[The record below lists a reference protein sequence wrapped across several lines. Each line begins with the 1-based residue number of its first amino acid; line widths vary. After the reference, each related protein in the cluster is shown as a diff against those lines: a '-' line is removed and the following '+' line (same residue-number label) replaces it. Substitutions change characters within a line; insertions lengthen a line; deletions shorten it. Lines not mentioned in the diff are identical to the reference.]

1 MKPSPGTGPG
11 GGYGAREVSEMLGLP
26 VAHLRAWLRSGLV
39 LPERGPRGELK
50 FSPEDLT
57 LLRAA
62 SGLAGARIGPR
73 RIERA
78 LSRLREQIPAT
89 GCLDDLEISADGS
102 RIVVT
107 DGSARWQPESGQ
119 ILMDFAA
126 VGGECVPLARKSQKR
141 DLTPFGDQKRDL
153 TPFGDQTRDLT
164 PFGDQTRDLTPFG
177 DQTRDLTPFGDQ
189 TPGVRGSGSAEA
201 WYERGCALEP
211 SDPGAAADAYRQAVT
226 LDPTL
231 ADAHVNLGRLR
242 HEAGDAG
249 EAETHYRQALT
260 IRPDDATA
268 AFNLGVALE
277 DLRRDSEAIETYER
291 AVELDPTHADAFF
304 NLAGACERAGRA
316 AAAIRY
322 LKAYRAL
329 TRSQ

>member
-1 MKPSPGTGPG
+1 MKPSPGTEPG

-26 VAHLRAWLRSGLV
+26 VAHLRAWVRSGLV
-39 LPERGPRGELK
+39 LPERGPRGEMT

-89 GCLDDLEISADGS
+89 GSLDDLEISAEGT

-126 VGGECVPLARKSQKR
+126 VGGECVPLARKR
-141 DLTPFGDQKRDL
+141 DLK
-153 TPFGDQTRDLT
+153 
-164 PFGDQTRDLTPFG
+164 
-177 DQTRDLTPFGDQ
+177 RDLTPFGDQ
-189 TPGVRGSGSAEA
+189 TPGARGSGSAEG
-201 WYERGCALEP
+201 WYERGCALES
-211 SDPGAAADAYRQAVT
+211 SDPGAAADAYRRSVT

-277 DLRRDSEAIETYER
+277 DLRRDSEAIEAYER

-329 TRSQ
+329 TRSRSQ

>member
-1 MKPSPGTGPG
+1 MKPSPGTDPG

-26 VAHLRAWLRSGLV
+26 VGHLRAWVRSGLV
-39 LPERGPRGELK
+39 LPERGPRGEMK
-50 FSPEDLT
+50 FSSEDLT

-78 LSRLREQIPAT
+78 LSRLRAQIPAS
-89 GCLDDLEISADGS
+89 GSLDDLEISADGT

-126 VGGECVPLARKSQKR
+126 VGGECVPLARKR
-141 DLTPFGDQKRDL
+141 DPFGDQKR
-153 TPFGDQTRDLT
+153 G
-164 PFGDQTRDLTPFG
+164 
-177 DQTRDLTPFGDQ
+177 LTPFGDQ
-189 TPGVRGSGSAEA
+189 TPCDTRPGSADA
-201 WYERGCALEP
+201 WYERGCALES
-211 SDPGAAADAYRQAVT
+211 SDSGAAADAYRRAVT

-242 HEAGDAG
+242 HEAGDAA
-249 EAETHYRQALT
+249 EAETLYRQALT
-260 IRPDDATA
+260 VRPDDATA

-277 DLRRDSEAIETYER
+277 DLRRDAEAIEVYEK

-329 TRSQ
+329 TRSRSQ